1 MEFEDTVS
9 RSDKDREH
17 AFAALLSRRRF
28 LRGIGAL
35 GLLGMS
41 GPALAACGALAP
53 QSPTPGPG
61 ASGSQGPDE
70 TAGIGP
76 IHLVSLFSLSGPSA
90 ETGQLCN
97 EGVRLAAKEA
107 ESRHGLVV
115 DIEELDDTGSVDEAV
130 RRCRDAL
137 GQGSRF
143 FTGSTLSNI
152 ALALSETINREGGVY
167 TTGTGADAI
176 TGEECRTATFR
187 WAVTTYGDVRESV
200 GPLLKLKPELKRWY
214 TITTDYVFGE
224 GLLTA
229 TKDLL
234 AEAGATHVGNSYHSL
249 DETQFSSYLNNARAA
264 NPDVL
269 LLLNFGG
276 QSTTSL
282 KQAISFGLRDELT
295 LAMAVSSGLEQL
307 RALGPEVLEGVY
319 MGGAYWHTVDTSRN
333 KEFVD
338 AFRGEY
344 GRTPGTLAAQGYEGA
359 RMILEGV
366 ARAGSQDPEAVIEA
380 LEGYTYDALTGPSE
394 IRADDHQLLKDYLL
408 LRGKARAEMADE
420 DDLVEVL
427 SSGQS
432 YKSPSEAGCDALVP
446 LGE

>member
-1 MEFEDTVS
+1 M
-9 RSDKDREH
+9 R
-17 AFAALLSRRRF
+17 
-28 LRGIGAL
+28 
-35 GLLGMS
+35 
-41 GPALAACGALAP
+41 
-53 QSPTPGPG
+53 PGG
-61 ASGSQGPDE
+61 
-70 TAGIGP
+70 
-76 IHLVSLFSLSGPSA
+76 
-90 ETGQLCN
+90 
-97 EGVRLAAKEA
+97 
-107 ESRHGLVV
+107 
-115 DIEELDDTGSVDEAV
+115 
-130 RRCRDAL
+130 
-137 GQGSRF
+137 RF

-167 TTGTGADAI
+167 TTVQAPMPSPEKSAAPQRSGGQSQPTG
-176 TGEECRTATFR
+176 
-187 WAVTTYGDVRESV
+187 TYGSLWD
-200 GPLLKLKPELKRWY
+200 PLLKLKPELKRWY

-229 TKDLL
+229 TMDLL